1 LLPSVQHVNQN
12 VKERKVDDRMSEGER
27 KGGANE
33 AAGSRDAQRNLGRT
47 PAPKAIGR
55 KNLKPKFK
63 QGRKGRGE

>member
-1 LLPSVQHVNQN
+1 MSD
-12 VKERKVDDRMSEGER
+12 KERAGER
-27 KGGANE
+27 EGGANE

>member
-1 LLPSVQHVNQN
+1 
-12 VKERKVDDRMSEGER
+12 VDDRMSEGER